1 MLADRGEIMFKTIK
15 ESIKITNEN
24 IVIAT
29 PLILF
34 SLLSTI
40 YLIFST
46 GKSSIATLFTIIL
59 FFLMLCAFLS
69 GWFYMIMKA
78 VKEPD
83 IDKNTLITES
93 FFSGV
98 GEYFLSAIG
107 MVFILLFLSFGIFAL
122 AVIAGKYF
130 IGNPG
135 VTYAQ
140 LSEAMATVESMKS
153 LLTSLSPE
161 QLLKINLWNGLMFF
175 AMTLNY
181 FIVMFYAPAIYFK
194 KKNPFIAFFVSLK
207 DIFSRK
213 FFSNCG
219 LYILVTFG
227 YFLLSILTTILNS
240 NIFAHFILTLLNFY
254 FVSFCAVLIFNYYYS
269 NFAKIGSN
277 IDQTV

>member
-1 MLADRGEIMFKTIK
+1 MLRTIK

-46 GKSSIATLFTIIL
+46 GKSPIATLFTIIL

-69 GWFYMIMKA
+69 GWLYMIMKA

-83 IDKNTLITES
+83 VDKNALITES

-98 GEYFLSAIG
+98 GEYFLPAAG
-107 MVFILLFLSFGIFAL
+107 MVFILLILSFCIFVL
-122 AVIAGKYF
+122 AVIAGKHF

-140 LSEAMATVESMKS
+140 FSAAMANVESMKNF
-153 LLTSLSPE
+153 LTSLNQE
-161 QLLKINLWNGLMFF
+161 QLLKINLWNSLMFL

-181 FIVMFYAPAIYFK
+181 FLVMFYAPAMYFK
-194 KKNPFIAFFVSLK
+194 KKNPFIAFFISVK
-207 DIFSRK
+207 DLFSRK
-213 FFSNCG
+213 FFGNCG
-219 LYILVTFG
+219 IYIFVTFG
-227 YFLLSILTTILNS
+227 YFLLSILTTIFNS
-240 NIFAHFILTLLNFY
+240 NIFAHFVLTLLNFY
-254 FVSFCAVLIFNYYYS
+254 FVSLCAVLIFNYYYS